1 MNDVCVAPVL
11 FCLVVRESSCTTCL
25 TLSDTDEVVV
35 GLSFGGDVSWEM
47 DLFEGATCLSD
58 TDAAAVAA
66 GATHHRNRAS
76 SQSFDGII
84 LWSRANTYPQSGND
98 ESSMF

>member
-35 GLSFGGDVSWEM
+35 GESFGGDVSWEI
-47 DLFEGATCLSD
+47 DLFEEATCLSD
-58 TDAAAVAA
+58 TDAVTDA
-66 GATHHRNRAS
+66 ATHHRNRAT

-84 LWSRANTYPQSGND
+84 LWSRANTYPQSRND